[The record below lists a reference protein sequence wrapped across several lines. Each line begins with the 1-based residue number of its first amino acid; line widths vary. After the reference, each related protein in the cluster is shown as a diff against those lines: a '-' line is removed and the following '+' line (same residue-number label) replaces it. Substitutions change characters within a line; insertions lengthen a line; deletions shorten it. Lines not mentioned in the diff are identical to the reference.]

1 MNSISTSAPPP
12 IAHHLK
18 SDPDPPKKVEQAASF
33 QTVMEGEILAP
44 EQSSTGCH
52 GHANELDMD
61 AFFAAWGST
70 DSHYDVDANGI
81 VDGGDLTILLAGQ
94 SDQPM
99 AGSVDD
105 VMQQWGVEG
114 ESTADL
120 NADGIVDGA
129 DLVMALAGPPT
140 PQESESSEQTEA
152 DYPTKLEALLADWGT
167 DAARSDFTGD
177 GIVDGHHR
185 SARELPHGKCSCI
198 DPGPRYPHLRPAPDH
213 GLRETASQQPRQ
225 ARRRLQAEPR
235 RLEGPAFERH
245 GPLRWRRPQGDRSR
259 LSPRATLIES
269 FHTSGRGP
277 LPARGAGFF
286 QVAAIHWIDRSLS
299 ANCSTAARGLN
310 ADTLK

>member
-1 MNSISTSAPPP
+1 MSSITQSVLPPV
-12 IAHHLK
+12 AHHLK
-18 SDPDPPKKVEQAASF
+18 SEPDPPKKVEQAANF
-33 QTVMEGEILAP
+33 QTVMQGEILSP

-140 PQESESSEQTEA
+140 PQESESSEQIEA
-152 DYPTKLEALLADWGT
+152 DHPTKLEALLADWGS

-177 GIVDGHHR
+177 GIVDGLDLSFLLGGGVGSNGAQGSTVAEEASQLPGITATAPQGIIDPLASFR
-185 SARELPHGKCSCI
+185 MESARAGTRDLGSRIFDQLQTMGFEKQPPRNLGKLI
-198 DPGPRYPHLRPAPDH
+198 D
-213 GLRETASQQPRQ
+213 
-225 ARRRLQAEPR
+225 
-235 RLEGPAFERH
+235 AFKLN
-245 GPLRWRRPQGDRSR
+245 PVDSKAL
-259 LSPRATLIES
+259 LSNVTDLFGS
-269 FHTSGRGP
+269 DGRKDI
-277 LPARGAGFF
+277 ARG
-286 QVAAIHWIDRSLS
+286 
-299 ANCSTAARGLN
+299 
-310 ADTLK
+310 